1 MWKSHYYA
9 MTSVT
14 KNYDVCDIFGFEDSV
29 NRRLVEDNTRTNLI
43 SYWVAKFQNLRN
55 MSLKSIKSVKTF
67 CIMHL
72 QHYSIGF
79 DFEEVLLWKF
89 LLSQPYAGWVK
100 MKTKPNK
107 TFFTGH
113 YISHSYWKHCTIS
126 LAQPAFICLNSAILT
141 VK

>member
-1 MWKSHYYA
+1 

-29 NRRLVEDNTRTNLI
+29 NRRLVEDNKRTNLI
-43 SYWVAKFQNLRN
+43 SYRVAKFQNLRN

-79 DFEEVLLWKF
+79 DFEEVLL
-89 LLSQPYAGWVK
+89 
-100 MKTKPNK
+100 
-107 TFFTGH
+107 
-113 YISHSYWKHCTIS
+113 
-126 LAQPAFICLNSAILT
+126 
-141 VK
+141 